1 MRSAKC
7 INMAD
12 NIAKVAKL
20 RNLAIA
26 HLTVGLLLFCF
37 GMAEQFVAVS
47 FPKVGYFGIW
57 NGILVSRISRLS
69 NVTCYTQGVV
79 CI

>member
-1 MRSAKC
+1 MTSAKY

-12 NIAKVAKL
+12 NIAKVTKL

-26 HLTVGLLLFCF
+26 QLTVGFLLFCF
-37 GMAEQFVAVS
+37 GMAEQFVAES
-47 FPKVGYFGIW
+47 FPRVGYFGIW
-57 NGILVSRISRLS
+57 NGILVSRITSLS
-69 NVTCYTQGVV
+69 IVTCYTQGVV